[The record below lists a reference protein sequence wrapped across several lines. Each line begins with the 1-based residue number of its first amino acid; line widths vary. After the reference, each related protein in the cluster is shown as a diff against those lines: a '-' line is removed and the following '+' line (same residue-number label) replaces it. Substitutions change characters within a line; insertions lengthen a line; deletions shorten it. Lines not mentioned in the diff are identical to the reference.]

1 MYIFVLISCQ
11 SIYIKSKYINI
22 SSEELQARSCFGDGV
37 CVCVSWRQMWAILEP
52 RGFEDG
58 VCVSWRQM
66 WAILEPCGFGDGVCV
81 YVCVCVCPE
90 GRCGPFWNHVA
101 SMAAHTVCFEMYAKP
116 WPLDLTL
123 WPLKASEHASVRINL
138 KSKEGL
144 FLVENDL
151 LLPMPR
157 GHGGRLSSNHSPRG
171 RWPGGDPHPRKV
183 VGDLFMTSPK
193 AACIQCVPFITT
205 PGAPGASL

>member
-1 MYIFVLISCQ
+1 MCIFVLISRQ
-11 SIYIKSKYINI
+11 SIYIKSKYITI
-22 SSEELQARSCFGDGV
+22 SCEELQARSGIGDGV
-37 CVCVSWRQMWAILEP
+37 CVCV
-52 RGFEDG
+52 
-58 VCVSWRQM
+58 
-66 WAILEPCGFGDGVCV
+66 
-81 YVCVCVCPE
+81 CVCVCMCVCVLKADV
-90 GRCGPFWNHVA
+90 GHSGTTVA
-101 SMAAHTVCFEMYAKP
+101 PMAAHTVCLEMYAKP

-123 WPLKASEHASVRINL
+123 WPLKASERASVRITL

-144 FLVENDL
+144 FLAENGL

-171 RWPGGDPHPRKV
+171 RWPGSGPHPRKA
-183 VGDLFMTSPK
+183 VGDLFTTSPE

>member
-1 MYIFVLISCQ
+1 MCIFVLISRQ
-11 SIYIKSKYINI
+11 SIYIKSKYITI
-22 SSEELQARSCFGDGV
+22 SCEELQARSGIGDGV
-37 CVCVSWRQMWAILEP
+37 CVCV
-52 RGFEDG
+52 
-58 VCVSWRQM
+58 
-66 WAILEPCGFGDGVCV
+66 
-81 YVCVCVCPE
+81 CVCVCMCVCVLKADV
-90 GRCGPFWNHVA
+90 GHSGTTVA
-101 SMAAHTVCFEMYAKP
+101 PMAAHTVCLEMYAKP

-123 WPLKASEHASVRINL
+123 WPLKASERASVRITL

-144 FLVENDL
+144 FLAENGL

-171 RWPGGDPHPRKV
+171 RWPGSGPHPRKA
-183 VGDLFMTSPK
+183 VGDLFTTSPK

>member
-1 MYIFVLISCQ
+1 MCIFVLISRQ
-11 SIYIKSKYINI
+11 SIYIKSKYITI
-22 SSEELQARSCFGDGV
+22 SCEELQARSGIGDGV
-37 CVCVSWRQMWAILEP
+37 CVCVC
-52 RGFEDG
+52 
-58 VCVSWRQM
+58 VCM
-66 WAILEPCGFGDGVCV
+66 
-81 YVCVCVCPE
+81 CVCVLKADV
-90 GRCGPFWNHVA
+90 GHSGTTVA
-101 SMAAHTVCFEMYAKP
+101 PMAAHTVCLEMYAKP

-123 WPLKASEHASVRINL
+123 WPLKASERASVRITL

-144 FLVENDL
+144 FLAENGL

-171 RWPGGDPHPRKV
+171 RWPGSGPHPRKA
-183 VGDLFMTSPK
+183 VGDLFTTSPK

>member
-1 MYIFVLISCQ
+1 MALGVWHVHFCVNFMPQYL
-11 SIYIKSKYINI
+11 YKIKIHKYQFWRA
-22 SSEELQARSCFGDGV
+22 SSQIMLWGWC
-37 CVCVSWRQMWAILEP
+37 
-52 RGFEDG
+52 
-58 VCVSWRQM
+58 
-66 WAILEPCGFGDGVCV
+66 
-81 YVCVCVCPE
+81 VCVCVCLE

-101 SMAAHTVCFEMYAKP
+101 SMAAHTVCLEMYAKP

-157 GHGGRLSSNHSPRG
+157 EHGGRLSSNHSPRG
-171 RWPGGDPHPRKV
+171 KWPGGDPHPRRA